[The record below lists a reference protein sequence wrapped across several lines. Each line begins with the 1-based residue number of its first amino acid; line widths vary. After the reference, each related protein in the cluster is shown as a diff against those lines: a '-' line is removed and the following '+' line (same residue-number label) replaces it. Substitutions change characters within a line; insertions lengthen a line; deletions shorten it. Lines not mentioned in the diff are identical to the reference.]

1 MDPTLLDQLYKDAKN
16 IAKETGYTNAG
27 TVEFLVT
34 PETGEYFFI
43 QCNPRIRVEHTIT
56 EEITG
61 VDLVETQFRISLG
74 ETLTSMNLDKF
85 NENKRPS
92 SFAIQTRV
100 VSKETEPYSP
110 TENPQAPA
118 LELTVLLIRG
128 SPRHLFDPLLAK
140 LICSSNSS
148 GSFESAIQ
156 RTINSIDEFYI
167 DGLPTNLSSLKALLS
182 SEELAKA
189 DARTDLIE
197 NSGLTADTKDES
209 RSPAIDLFE
218 KKSPSSA
225 SLHTKDTCYSRVQ
238 PTCFRLRSNS
248 SSHRVLNGRRCY

>member
-1 MDPTLLDQLYKDAKN
+1 MVFIL
-16 IAKETGYTNAG
+16 NA
-27 TVEFLVT
+27 T
-34 PETGEYFFI
+34 PPPF
-43 QCNPRIRVEHTIT
+43 
-56 EEITG
+56 
-61 VDLVETQFRISLG
+61 
-74 ETLTSMNLDKF
+74 
-85 NENKRPS
+85 
-92 SFAIQTRV
+92 
-100 VSKETEPYSP
+100 
-110 TENPQAPA
+110 
-118 LELTVLLIRG
+118 
-128 SPRHLFDPLLAK
+128 FDPLLAK

-197 NSGLTADTKDES
+197 NSGLTVKTEDES

-225 SLHTKDTCYSRVQ
+225 SSIPKTLATLASNQPALDFDPTHQAIECPMAGAVIDLNTKINDQVKAGDTLFILEVMKTEV
-238 PTCFRLRSNS
+238 PHDAESNGKILKIHMQGGAMGLS
-248 SSHRVLNGRRCY
+248 LIHI